1 MSGRPEDQKADTLES
16 AFWFL
21 DGMPLPNDKLS
32 TVPVFA
38 IPEFQVAVTN
48 AGEVSGLA

>member
-1 MSGRPEDQKADTLES
+1 MVCP
-16 AFWFL
+16 FL
-21 DGMPLPNDKLS
+21 MDKLS